1 VRWQAGQR
9 LLTVGADEPSQV
21 SRPRSTAGSLGYTG
35 LSRGYMNPPNTDFVM
50 ERYGKLTDMDRS
62 FDVEYWQRLG
72 PHAIFEAAWQMVVDV
87 HSQKPGGADDLRLR
101 RSVEIFQRQ
110 RR

>member
-1 VRWQAGQR
+1 M
-9 LLTVGADEPSQV
+9 D
-21 SRPRSTAGSLGYTG
+21 RPNR
-35 LSRGYMNPPNTDFVM
+35 DFVM

-62 FDVEYWQRLG
+62 FDVDYWQRLG

-101 RSVEIFQRQ
+101 RSVETHW
-110 RR
+110 